1 MEGTCPEES
10 QLVSERVLRLKTL
23 YLACRVSTSGSG
35 DRPDSILRY
44 WWRGHYQNA
53 AAFGISFLF
62 GTTVF
67 SAVCVRLNH
76 SSRPVSLRTHFSSP
90 SFYVLKAAPALRRTR
105 NS

>member
-67 SAVCVRLNH
+67 STVCVRLDH
-76 SSRPVSLRTHFSSP
+76 PSRPVSLRTHFFKFITLCVKGRP
-90 SFYVLKAAPALRRTR
+90 SLTP